1 MSSMLEQAIV
11 DAAAL
16 KEAALKNAETQ
27 ILEKYAPEIKDAVDR
42 LLNEAPEDE
51 ELGLEPEEPG
61 VENPMGGDEEAA
73 VSDLDAPPSYAEGE
87 KLCPCPDEEEKIELD
102 LDQLAAAV
110 AAEEEAGGM
119 GAVAQEPREDAMMAL
134 EEGEEE
140 ESIDLTEE
148 QLAAILQEL
157 TEEVKTTVDIEV
169 VPNGHPGDATRRE
182 VEEASEMEAAK
193 EVESDLEE
201 ELDGM
206 RKSKKDLEEQ
216 VAALTADKK
225 KLAEEYNELK
235 SIAMKMKD
243 NLEEVNL
250 SNAKLV
256 YTNRVLN
263 SVSLNERQKSKIVE
277 ALSNSRTVEEVKV
290 IYETLQSTV
299 GSAPTKRGPES
310 LSEAISRKST
320 TLPRRK
326 TQKTV
331 GSEHAVNRMQ
341 RLAGIK

>member
-27 ILEKYAPEIKDAVDR
+27 ILEKYAPEIKEAVDQ

-61 VENPMGGDEEAA
+61 VESPMGGEDDPAA
-73 VSDLDAPPSYAEGE
+73 VTDLDAPPSYAEGE

-110 AAEEEAGGM
+110 AAEEEAGGIGG
-119 GAVAQEPREDAMMAL
+119 GAAEPREDAMMAL

-140 ESIDLTEE
+140 EDIDLTEE

-157 TEEVKTTVDIEV
+157 TEEVNVTVDV
-169 VPNGHPGDATRRE
+169 QPVPNGHPGDATRTEVAEAEEMALARE
-182 VEEASEMEAAK
+182 QDSEISEEN
-193 EVESDLEE
+193 E
-201 ELDGM
+201 EL
-206 RKSKKDLEEQ
+206 RKAKKDLEEQ
-216 VAALTADKK
+216 VTALTADKE
-225 KLAEEYNELK
+225 KLAGEYNELK
-235 SIAMKMKD
+235 GIAVKMKD
-243 NLEEVNL
+243 SLQEVNL

-263 SVSLNERQKSKIVE
+263 SVSLNERQKNKIVE
-277 ALSNSRTVEEVKV
+277 ALSKSRTVEEVKV
-290 IYETLQSTV
+290 IYETLQRFSGVINT
-299 GSAPTKRGPES
+299 
-310 LSEAISRKST
+310 
-320 TLPRRK
+320 
-326 TQKTV
+326 
-331 GSEHAVNRMQ
+331 
-341 RLAGIK
+341 